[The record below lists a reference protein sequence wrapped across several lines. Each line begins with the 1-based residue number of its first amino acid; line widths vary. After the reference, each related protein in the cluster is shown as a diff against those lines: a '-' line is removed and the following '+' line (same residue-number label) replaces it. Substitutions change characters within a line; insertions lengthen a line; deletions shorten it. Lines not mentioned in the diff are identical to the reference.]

1 MKGNKLV
8 KILTATLFA
17 ATVLTAIAPM
27 EVKAEGHSEGCTG
40 ADIIW
45 LGGDDNH
52 VAICNGCN
60 GIVSSHIP
68 VAGGSIVKIDSRYHG
83 KKCTVDGCNLAVA
96 RQEHS
101 YVDDICT
108 VCGYFGPHAGYNI
121 KKYEEVIVSNH

>member
-27 EVKAEGHSEGCTG
+27 EVKAEGHREGCTG

-52 VAICNGCN
+52 VASCNGCN
-60 GIVSSHIP
+60 
-68 VAGGSIVKIDSRYHG
+68 
-83 KKCTVDGCNLAVA
+83 
-96 RQEHS
+96 
-101 YVDDICT
+101 
-108 VCGYFGPHAGYNI
+108 
-121 KKYEEVIVSNH
+121 VIVSLFICNVFDVISFIPERNN